1 MTDEILEINEVLTE
15 DVEQVDEQT
24 PPADEEVLTENVEQE
39 PTKTAEDLTLEI
51 EKINAKKSELLNK
64 LKTEKNAHLQ
74 TKTDM
79 ENLQTE
85 LEQLRN
91 AKQEFENYKTAQ
103 QEMMALYA
111 LDVIPEYMD
120 YMQFELKKHGYKVQY
135 IDGVVLEKEP
145 PKKVGNKV
153 IDGTY
158 KQVEVKGYAFL
169 NANGELVSNDEI
181 RNLRSKYGAFVY
193 AYGNRFL
200 KSHTPTNLEIVNTV
214 AVAEY
219 HLKETR
225 DRLEA
230 SKREVEFYQQQINSL
245 EEHTKTIAK
254 AENSIIPMQFGLK

>member
-1 MTDEILEINEVLTE
+1 MTDEILKTEEVFVK

-24 PPADEEVLTENVEQE
+24 PPTNEENLNENQEQE
-39 PTKTAEDLTLEI
+39 PTKTVEDLALEI
-51 EKINAKKSELLNK
+51 EKLNSKKSELLNK

-74 TKTDM
+74 TKTEM

-85 LEQLRN
+85 LEQLIN
-91 AKQEFENYKTAQ
+91 TKQEFENYKTAQ

-135 IDGVVLEKEP
+135 IDDVVLAKEQP
-145 PKKVGNKV
+145 TQVGNQV

-169 NANGELVSNDEI
+169 NADGELVTNDEI
-181 RNLRSKYGAFVY
+181 QKLRDKYGAFVY
-193 AYGNRFL
+193 AYGNRYL
-200 KSHTPTNLEIVNTV
+200 TNYKLTNLETVNTV
-214 AVAEY
+214 AVAER
-219 HLKETR
+219 HLKDTR

-230 SKREVEFYQQQINSL
+230 ARREVEFYQQQINSL